1 MVKTYVRKPEPIQA
15 IQGCLNCLYHMGE
28 QIGKGE

>member
-28 QIGKGE
+28 RIGKGE